1 MEHTIKQL
9 RKCDNLNILVISQ
22 DVKFSSE
29 VDNLF
34 DSVKLLK
41 ITQSND
47 KALEFIKTIN
57 FDIIIVDTKDNNFDE
72 FFNEVDKLKIK
83 PVKIIVLDAKN
94 EKDIIDA
101 VNSNVYTILSKPFD
115 IINLKL
121 AMIMS
126 LNQTTRSDKIKLG
139 QGFYFDVYRDR
150 VYNKASKV
158 VELTKLELGLLKL
171 IIENKGKVV
180 NYDQIAK
187 AVWKGKNMSIFTMRN
202 VVNKIRTKTYY
213 DIFNNASS
221 QGYIIH

>member
-1 MEHTIKQL
+1 MKHIIKKL

-22 DVKFSSE
+22 DTQFSSE
-29 VDNLF
+29 INNIFSD
-34 DSVKLLK
+34 VKLLK
-41 ITQSND
+41 ITHSNQI
-47 KALEFIKTIN
+47 ALELTKKID
-57 FDIIIVDTKDNNFDE
+57 FDVVIADTKSEHFVD
-72 FFNEVDKLKIK
+72 FFEYINTLKIK
-83 PVKIIVLDAKN
+83 PVKIIVLDSKN

-101 VNSNVYTILSKPFD
+101 INADVYTILSKPFD

-121 AMIMS
+121 SIVMS
-126 LNQTTRSDKIKLG
+126 LNQTTRSDKTKLG

-150 VYNKASKV
+150 VYNKASNV

-171 IIENKGKVV
+171 IIENRGQVV
-180 NYDQIAK
+180 DYNQIAK
-187 AVWKGKNMSIFTMRN
+187 IVWKGKNMSIFTMRN